1 MTIDIN
7 QKVAVVTGSSS
18 WIGLETSVT
27 LSRNRFLTYATV
39 RNLEKSS
46 KDSSRQRKQHQTV
59 AKSYT
64 INVLI

>member
-7 QKVAVVTGSSS
+7 QKIAVVTGSSS
-18 WIGLETSVT
+18 RIGLEASVT

-39 RNLEKSS
+39 HNLEKSS
-46 KDSSRQRKQHQTV
+46 KDSSKQRKQDQTV